1 MILKDIKKLLY
12 FIIPAL
18 PLFLLGGMID
28 NDNIRVIYNITVC
41 VIPFFAV
48 PSVFAFVTDRGG
60 LDLYGSVP
68 QNSALLFTKKAAAAA
83 TVCVVWCL
91 PIIACSVY
99 CATFNLQEVLGYNY
113 NTVGIICRYAFAG
126 FCCML
131 FTVSVTKSKWMAV
144 ACGFS
149 FVYGIKLIL
158 IIAELTVESFS
169 GFAFSYTFEAPVWIY
184 VILAL
189 IGMALYNR
197 ETDRLCFWV
206 KHVAV
211 GVISIAVYELFRYN
225 FNNLKIAACISVA
238 VFFVLVAVIDR
249 NIRAVLKSIIV
260 LFVCVIIVLTA
271 RVCMK
276 KYSEYCYT
284 VTIEKDDI
292 ISCEYS
298 YDSTDGKNVTQAD
311 YETILELRKKKPVFV
326 RYRLRGKLPVIRC
339 EYEKTEKQ

>member
-1 MILKDIKKLLY
+1 MILKDIRKLLY

-18 PLFLLGGMID
+18 PLFVLGGIID
-28 NDNIRVIYNITVC
+28 NDNIRVIYNITAC

-48 PSVFAFVTDRGG
+48 PSAFAFVTDRGG

-68 QNSALLFTKKAAAAA
+68 QNSALLFTKKTAAAAI
-83 TVCVVWCL
+83 VCAVWCM
-91 PIIACSVY
+91 PILACSVY
-99 CATFNLQEVLGYNY
+99 CATFNLQEVLGYGF
-113 NTVGIICRYAFAG
+113 NTVGIVCRYAFTG

-131 FTVSVTKSKWMAV
+131 FTISVTKSKWMSA

-149 FVYGIKLIL
+149 FVYGTKLIL
-158 IIAELTVESFS
+158 IYEEMIMEQGAGYPF
-169 GFAFSYTFEAPVWIY
+169 GFTFEVPVWVY

-197 ETDRLCFWV
+197 ETDRLCFWI

-211 GVISIAVYELFRYN
+211 GVISIAVYELFWYN
-225 FNNLKIAACISVA
+225 IGNVKISACISIA

-260 LFVCVIIVLTA
+260 LFICAGIILTA
-271 RVCMK
+271 HVCRK
-276 KYSEYCYT
+276 EYSEYCYT

-292 ISCEYS
+292 ISCEYRTNNYS
-298 YDSTDGKNVTQAD
+298 KVIETD
-311 YETILELRKKKPVFV
+311 YETILELKKEKPVFV
-326 RYRLRGKLPVIRC
+326 RYRLKGKLPVIRC